1 MVSRS
6 KLAARESAMRILCSY
21 GGMESAFAIQQPQ
34 VVIGRASCSEAVD
47 LDLAPDLK
55 VSRRHARIWTEGGKY
70 WIEDL
75 NSSWGT
81 QVNGIGIRGKGRWSL
96 GPGDSVLIGDT
107 TLRLEILEPEASPQ
121 DPGGLKPGATLAGGF
136 ATGEPGIEIAKALDA
151 NERVFGH
158 AAGATAET
166 ARRLELLYDL
176 PLQFAAETRLGTPP
190 QTILERLV
198 EIIPDADRGAL
209 LLRDLNSDALLLK
222 AYRAAGGP
230 SVSETLARRAMNEGK
245 GFIWQRSIEG
255 DISGSIVQKQIETGM
270 YVPLL
275 WQGQELGAICVET
288 RSFAAGF
295 TEEAVRLMLGV
306 AQYAAM
312 AVAGPQLQEKLQ
324 REAAARANLMRQFRS
339 EERRVGKECR
349 SRWSPYH

>member
-136 ATGEPGIEIAKALDA
+136 PTDEPGIEIAKALDA
-151 NERVFGH
+151 NERAFGP

-176 PLQFAAETRLGTPP
+176 PLQFAAETRLGTLLP
-190 QTILERLV
+190 TIVERL
-198 EIIPDADRGAL
+198 RGVNPGGGSGAPL
-209 LLRDLNSDALLLK
+209 PRGPKSRPPLFK
-222 AYRAAGGP
+222 AHPAARGPPGGGTP
-230 SVSETLARRAMNEGK
+230 ARRAVDGRQ
-245 GFIWQRSIEG
+245 GFI
-255 DISGSIVQKQIETGM
+255 
-270 YVPLL
+270 
-275 WQGQELGAICVET
+275 
-288 RSFAAGF
+288 
-295 TEEAVRLMLGV
+295 
-306 AQYAAM
+306 
-312 AVAGPQLQEKLQ
+312 
-324 REAAARANLMRQFRS
+324 
-339 EERRVGKECR
+339 
-349 SRWSPYH
+349 

>member
-1 MVSRS
+1 
-6 KLAARESAMRILCSY
+6 
-21 GGMESAFAIQQPQ
+21 MESAFSIQQPQ
-34 VVIGRASCSEAVD
+34 VVVGRASCSEAVD

-176 PLQFAAETRLGTPP
+176 PLQFAAETRLDTLL
-190 QTILERLV
+190 QTIVERLV

-209 LLRDLNSDALLLK
+209 LLRDPNSDALLLK
-222 AYRAAGGP
+222 AYRERRQRFHLAAEHRGGHQ
-230 SVSETLARRAMNEGK
+230 RQHRAKTDRDGH
-245 GFIWQRSIEG
+245 
-255 DISGSIVQKQIETGM
+255 VCT
-270 YVPLL
+270 
-275 WQGQELGAICVET
+275 
-288 RSFAAGF
+288 AA
-295 TEEAVRLMLGV
+295 L
-306 AQYAAM
+306 
-312 AVAGPQLQEKLQ
+312 AGPGAGSHLCGQSKL
-324 REAAARANLMRQFRS
+324 
-339 EERRVGKECR
+339 RRGL
-349 SRWSPYH
+349 H